1 MGREPLPK
9 RSSLTPSPCGIVVLC
24 GISTCFQMLSPS
36 LGQVIHVLLTR
47 APLRCQP
54 KSTSPFDL
62 HVLGTPPAFVL
73 SQDQTLELI
82 PDHLRS
88 ISIPQALVYF
98 FWPLTLVF
106 SLAGPSNLLDRFLNY
121 LLVSRSF
128 ALYSFQGAPRA
139 LSSRTLVRSLS
150 ALDKHTKSLINC
162 QHSISTFFD
171 LIFATCR
178 KSLNIRII
186 FYTKNFLGD

>member
-24 GISTCFQMLSPS
+24 GISTCFQLLSPS

-73 SQDQTLELI
+73 SQDQTLELN

-139 LSSRTLVRSLS
+139 LSPALSSVPSARLNMIPNRSS
-150 ALDKHTKSLINC
+150 VVNSFFQINS
-162 QHSISTFFD
+162 H
-171 LIFATCR
+171 
-178 KSLNIRII
+178 NIDYNAKYAR
-186 FYTKNFLGD
+186 F

>member
-9 RSSLTPSPCGIVVLC
+9 RFSLTPSSCDIVVLC
-24 GISTCFQMLSPS
+24 GISTCFQVLSPS

-73 SQDQTLELI
+73 SQDQTLELN

-121 LLVSRSF
+121 LLIFSILHYIVF
-128 ALYSFQGAPRA
+128 K
-139 LSSRTLVRSLS
+139 VRSPLFFRSLLS
-150 ALDKHTKSLINC
+150 VSPARLTIIPNTPLFVNAFLQKILNLFCRPQILLGTAG
-162 QHSISTFFD
+162 FFS
-171 LIFATCR
+171 A
-178 KSLNIRII
+178 K
-186 FYTKNFLGD
+186 